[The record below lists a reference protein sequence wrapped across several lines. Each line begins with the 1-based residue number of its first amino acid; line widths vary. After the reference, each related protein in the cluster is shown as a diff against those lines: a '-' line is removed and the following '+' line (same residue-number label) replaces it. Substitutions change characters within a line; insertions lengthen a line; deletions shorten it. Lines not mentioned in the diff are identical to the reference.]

1 MKLFFPSIPSIL
13 FVYPFCILSILLMS
27 FLFDGDHTIQQY
39 SALLLMCDLNSFI
52 MGSLFLVEKFLN
64 IFPCFILHDVT
75 TSLMCSL
82 NFRSALVITPKSFTF
97 SFIPISF
104 PEAVLYAS
112 TSIPFIFPHVI
123 CSNLLSLNF
132 MTFLSAHSYFVQVF
146 LHCFFIFFLS
156 YFFAISS
163 VIRKAAHNAIYYLF
177 IYISHHYQEQYCSK
191 YRALGHTRFYLLF
204 IRHLSIC
211 HHSIL
216 SIFQKF
222 SDPFP

>member
-1 MKLFFPSIPSIL
+1 M
-13 FVYPFCILSILLMS
+13 
-27 FLFDGDHTIQQY
+27 G
-39 SALLLMCDLNSFI
+39 
-52 MGSLFLVEKFLN
+52 GSLFLVEKFLN

-97 SFIPISF
+97 FFISISL

-112 TSIPFIFPHVI
+112 TSIPSTFPPCHLLKFILIELHDIPFCPLI
-123 CSNLLSLNF
+123 
-132 MTFLSAHSYFVQVF
+132 YFVQVF
-146 LHCFFIFFLS
+146 LHCFFFFILS
-156 YFFAISS
+156 YFFTISS
-163 VIRKAAHNAIYYLF
+163 VIRKAAHYAIYYLF
-177 IYISHHYQEQYCSK
+177 IYISYHYQEQYCSK
-191 YRALGHTRFYLLF
+191 YRALRHTRFYLLF
-204 IRHLSIC
+204 LRHLSIC

>member
-1 MKLFFPSIPSIL
+1 MMKLFFPSIPSIL

-64 IFPCFILHDVT
+64 IFSCFILHDFI

-82 NFRSALVITPKSFTF
+82 NFRSVLIIPRSFTLF
-97 SFIPISF
+97 FISISL

-112 TSIPFIFPHVI
+112 TSISFTFPYVI

-132 MTFLSAHSYFVQVF
+132 MTYLSAHSYILFKSS
-146 LHCFFIFFLS
+146 CIAFF
-156 YFFAISS
+156 
-163 VIRKAAHNAIYYLF
+163 
-177 IYISHHYQEQYCSK
+177 
-191 YRALGHTRFYLLF
+191 
-204 IRHLSIC
+204 
-211 HHSIL
+211 
-216 SIFQKF
+216 
-222 SDPFP
+222 

>member
-97 SFIPISF
+97 SFISISL

-112 TSIPFIFPHVI
+112 TSIPSIFPHVI

-132 MTFLSAHSYFVQVF
+132 MTLLFYLFLV
-146 LHCFFIFFLS
+146 L
-156 YFFAISS
+156 FFAISS

-177 IYISHHYQEQYCSK
+177 IYISYHYQEQYCSK
-191 YRALGHTRFYLLF
+191 YRALGHTRSYLLF
-204 IRHLSIC
+204 L
-211 HHSIL
+211 
-216 SIFQKF
+216 
-222 SDPFP
+222 